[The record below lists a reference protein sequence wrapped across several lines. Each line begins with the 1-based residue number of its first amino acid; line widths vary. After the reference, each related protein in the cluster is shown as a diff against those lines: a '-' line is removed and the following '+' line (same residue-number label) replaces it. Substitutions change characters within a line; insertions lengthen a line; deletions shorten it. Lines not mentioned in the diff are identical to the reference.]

1 MAADSFRHDYESN
14 LEENVVM
21 IEDTLTLAAEDDAE
35 PEVKVKR
42 KTDNSRRRIEDYLE
56 DKRLEKELGDY
67 F

>member
-1 MAADSFRHDYESN
+1 MAENSFRHDYESN
-14 LEENVVM
+14 LEENVVT
-21 IEDTLTLAAEDDAE
+21 IEDTLTLATEDDAE

-42 KTDNSRRRIEDYLE
+42 KTENSRRRIEDYLE